1 MFIYNL
7 KLNSSILFKILLG
20 FIIAIV
26 ISLCGIIA
34 YKIYKASVK
43 LNDDVLTTEFTELN
57 SQNYASVLQSVH
69 NNIDNYVG
77 QKIKFSGFVYRVY
90 DLNKEQ
96 FVLGRNMII
105 SSDFQTVVVGFLC
118 HYKDAITFKDSTWV
132 EIEGRITKGT
142 YQNKEMPILE
152 ILSIQETTK
161 PSDEYVYP
169 PDDNYIPTSLI
180 IKILRLSRRIFII
193 LIVIL
198 LFYIFYIYYS
208 K

>member
-77 QKIKFSGFVYRVY
+77 QKIKFSGFI
-90 DLNKEQ
+90 
-96 FVLGRNMII
+96 F
-105 SSDFQTVVVGFLC
+105 
-118 HYKDAITFKDSTWV
+118 
-132 EIEGRITKGT
+132 TKV
-142 YQNKEMPILE
+142 I
-152 ILSIQETTK
+152 
-161 PSDEYVYP
+161 
-169 PDDNYIPTSLI
+169 LI
-180 IKILRLSRRIFII
+180 INFTKTPAII
-193 LIVIL
+193 PINGVRVFPSPCNVPIIVCSTVKNIIDKLLI
-198 LFYIFYIYYS
+198 
-208 K
+208 